1 MSETVSV
8 TERLLREIQRELADM
23 RDDRTVIISM
33 LERHDTSITNIAV
46 ELRALRSQFDRF
58 RIEVREDIR
67 EMREDLG
74 VIRTLLQGR

>member
-8 TERLLREIQRELADM
+8 TERLLRELQRELADM